1 MKTPILYS
9 FVRFLPFFESGE
21 FVNIG
26 LLMCEPGAKTLTYR
40 LVKKNDVRVNHFFRQ
55 SKIFYD
61 VQPVINEQLKY
72 IVAKIAAEPFKTSD
86 EMINFFYH
94 YTEQK
99 DGLFQFSNAAVGLV
113 EDPAIK
119 FDELYEKFIRGACV
133 PTESQETHII
143 REYKRLFKE
152 QNNQLLAQYKEHLVQ
167 GDTAKFKFPLALQ
180 HAETKE
186 ILKGIKPLAFDQ
198 TETAGM
204 IEHCDN
210 WVAKINRASEEGL
223 LKRDN
228 ILFAL
233 DTADTDSKANI
244 LTTIK
249 QTFDKFNI
257 QHTDWRDNKN
267 ILSFAQNINLFD

>member
-26 LLMCEPGAKTLTYR
+26 LLMCEPNAKKLTYR
-40 LVKKNDVRVNHFFRQ
+40 IVKKNDIRVNHFFRQ

-61 VQPVINEQLKY
+61 VHPMINEQLRY
-72 IVAKIAAEPFKTSD
+72 IVDKISSVPFNTND
-86 EMINFFYH
+86 EMINFFHH

-113 EDPAIK
+113 DDPVAK
-119 FDELYEKFIRGACV
+119 FNELYEKFIKGAGV
-133 PTESQETHII
+133 ATESQELHIV
-143 REYKRLFKE
+143 REYKKLFKA
-152 QNNQLLAQYKEHLVQ
+152 QNDQLLAQYKEQLVQ
-167 GDTAKFKFPLALQ
+167 GSTAKFKFPLALQ
-180 HAETKE
+180 NESTKE

-198 TETAGM
+198 AETSGM
-204 IEHCDN
+204 IEHCDS

-228 ILFAL
+228 ILFTL
-233 DTADTDSKANI
+233 DTADTDSKMNI

-249 QTFDKFNI
+249 HTFDKFKL
-257 QHTDWRDNKN
+257 QHTDWQDNKN
-267 ILSFAQNINLFD
+267 ILAFAQDIKM